1 MRYGDG
7 CCCCH
12 KSTYF
17 FPQPNSL
24 VRAVATYVVPAW
36 AARVRGSLMQLLCRM
51 KDYIDLIIMSTIP
64 TLSSSNRSSSNSRR
78 SSSSSSRSRRRRRIK
93 GTTAVGWRITLTS
106 SVVTTFDYIMLDYIM
121 RAFDYI
127 MRASV
132 KVRPSAATHWIWT
145 VEPQCTMYRFGK
157 SSKSPTT
164 SQDRLTAW
172 PKTYIPSSRRSSE

>member
-1 MRYGDG
+1 M
-7 CCCCH
+7 
-12 KSTYF
+12 
-17 FPQPNSL
+17 
-24 VRAVATYVVPAW
+24 ATYVVPAW
-36 AARVRGSLMQLLCRM
+36 AARVRGSLIQLLCRM
-51 KDYIDLIIMSTIP
+51 KDYIDLIFMSTIP
-64 TLSSSNRSSSNSRR
+64 TLSSSNRSSS
-78 SSSSSSRSRRRRRIK
+78 SSSSSRRSRSRSRRRRRRIK